1 MFLLDTNVV
10 SALRRPERTDANL
23 RAWASTTPVERHAIS
38 VVTVLEL
45 ERGTLLMERR
55 DAAQGAI
62 LRRWLE
68 RDVLAPLAA
77 RILAIDDVVAR
88 RCARLHVPDPRPER
102 DALIA
107 ATAMV
112 HGLTLV
118 TRNVADFESTGVPLL
133 NPWVARP
140 AGGRS

>member
-10 SALRRPERTDANL
+10 SELRRPARAGPHV
-23 RAWASTTPVERHAIS
+23 RAWADNTPAELYALS
-38 VVTVLEL
+38 VVTVQEL

-68 RDVLAPLAA
+68 EAVLAKLAS
-77 RILAIDDVVAR
+77 RILPIEVAVAR
-88 RCARLHVPDPRPER
+88 RCAQLHVPNPRPER

-107 ATAMV
+107 ATALV
-112 HGLTLV
+112 YGLTVV
-118 TRNVADFESTGVPLL
+118 TRNVADFEPMGVS
-133 NPWVARP
+133 V
-140 AGGRS
+140 

>member
-10 SALRRPERTDANL
+10 SELRRPARADAHV
-23 RAWASTTPVERHAIS
+23 RSWADNTPAELYALS
-38 VVTVLEL
+38 VVTVQEL

-68 RDVLAPLAA
+68 EEVLARLAS
-77 RILAIDDVVAR
+77 RILPIEVAVAR
-88 RCARLHVPDPRPER
+88 RCAQLHVPDPRPER

-107 ATAMV
+107 ATALV
-112 HGLTLV
+112 YGLTVV
-118 TRNVADFESTGVPLL
+118 TRNVADFEPMGVSVL
-133 NPWVARP
+133 NPWAP
-140 AGGRS
+140 

>member
-10 SALRRPERTDANL
+10 SELRRPERAHANV
-23 RAWASTTPVERHAIS
+23 RAWASSTPAELYSIS

-45 ERGTLLMERR
+45 ERGLLLIERR

-62 LRRWLE
+62 LRRWLDN
-68 RDVLAPLAA
+68 DVLAPLAA
-77 RILAIDDVVAR
+77 RILPIDAAIAR
-88 RCARLHVPDPRPER
+88 TCAGLHAPDPRPER

-107 ATAMV
+107 ATALV

-118 TRNVADFESTGVPLL
+118 TRNRSDFEPMGVKVLD
-133 NPWVARP
+133 PWGSSGADMV
-140 AGGRS
+140 

>member
-10 SALRRPERTDANL
+10 SELRRPERADANV
-23 RAWASTTPVERHAIS
+23 RVEHYAIS
-38 VVTVLEL
+38 VVTVQEL

-55 DAAQGAI
+55 DPAQGAI

-68 RDVLAPLAA
+68 KEVLARLAP
-77 RILAIDDVVAR
+77 RILPIDVAIAR
-88 RCARLHVPDPRPER
+88 RCAILHVPDPRPER

-107 ATAMV
+107 ATALT

-118 TRNVADFESTGVPLL
+118 TRNVADFEQMGVALL
-133 NPWVARP
+133 KPWLAP
-140 AGGRS
+140 SAP

>member
-10 SALRRPERTDANL
+10 SELRRPERADANV
-23 RAWASTTPVERHAIS
+23 RSWAGKTPAELYALS
-38 VVTVLEL
+38 VVTVQEL

-55 DAAQGAI
+55 DAMQGAI

-68 RDVLAPLAA
+68 GEVLTKLGARTLPIDVAIA
-77 RILAIDDVVAR
+77 RQ
-88 RCARLHVPDPRPER
+88 CAHLHVPDPRPER

-107 ATAMV
+107 ATALT

-118 TRNVADFESTGVPLL
+118 TRNTTDFERMGVTLI
-133 NPWVARP
+133 NPWLPSSA
-140 AGGRS
+140 

>member
-10 SALRRPERTDANL
+10 SELRRPA
-23 RAWASTTPVERHAIS
+23 RADTNVRSWAENTPAEFYAVS
-38 VVTVLEL
+38 VVTIQEL

-68 RDVLAPLAA
+68 EE
-77 RILAIDDVVAR
+77 VVAR
-88 RCARLHVPDPRPER
+88 LASRILPIEIGVARICARLHVPDPRPER

-107 ATAMV
+107 ATALT
-112 HGLTLV
+112 HGLTVV
-118 TRNVADFESTGVPLL
+118 TRNVGDFEAMGVSLL
-133 NPWVARP
+133 NPWLTAD
-140 AGGRS
+140 A

>member
-10 SALRRPERTDANL
+10 SELRRPARVDAHV
-23 RAWASTTPVERHAIS
+23 RSWAENTPAELYAVS
-38 VVTVLEL
+38 VVTIQEL

-68 RDVLAPLAA
+68 EEVLARLAS
-77 RILAIDDVVAR
+77 RILPIEVGVAR
-88 RCARLHVPDPRPER
+88 RCAQLHVPDPRPER

-107 ATAMV
+107 ATAIV
-112 HGLTLV
+112 YGLTVV
-118 TRNVADFESTGVPLL
+118 TRNIADFEPMGVSVL
-133 NPWVARP
+133 NPWAP
-140 AGGRS
+140 QS